1 VQLLDWYG
9 EERGRKMEAQSEIRK
24 RRALEGIEKNTHDM
38 ANSLKG
44 IYRLLM
50 TLAPRE
56 EVKGD
61 AGEES
66 EEVEK
71 KVEQKINSW
80 TDVIMGLA
88 SNGKPDEE
96 GE

>member
-1 VQLLDWYG
+1 
-9 EERGRKMEAQSEIRK
+9 MEAQSEIRK

-56 EVKGD
+56 EIK
-61 AGEES
+61 GEEV
-66 EEVEK
+66 EAVEK
-71 KVEQKINSW
+71 KVEQKINGW

>member
-1 VQLLDWYG
+1 MKRRAVTGLVW
-9 EERGRKMEAQSEIRK
+9 RRKGKDMEAQSEIRK

-50 TLAPRE
+50 ALAPRE
-56 EVKGD
+56 EIKG
-61 AGEES
+61 

-71 KVEQKINSW
+71 KVEQKIDGW